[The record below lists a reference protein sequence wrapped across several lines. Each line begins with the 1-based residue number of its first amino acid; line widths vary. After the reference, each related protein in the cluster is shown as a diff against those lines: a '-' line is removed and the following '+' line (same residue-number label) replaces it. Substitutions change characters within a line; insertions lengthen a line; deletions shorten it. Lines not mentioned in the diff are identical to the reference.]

1 MVIAITGG
9 TGFIGRKLQAH
20 FTSPEHTLRI
30 IGRKAPDRDALEGAD
45 AVIHLSGEPVAQ
57 RWNAAVM
64 KRIRDSRVQGTSD
77 LIAALKTLRIR
88 PKVLISASAVGFYG
102 DRADEKLTEES
113 RPGQGFLAEVCT
125 QWERASHEAE
135 DLGIRVVNPRIGVVL
150 GRNGGA
156 LAKMLPAFRLG
167 IGGRLGDGN
176 QWMPWIH
183 IDDLARLFQ
192 FAMASPNM
200 RGALNVASPNP
211 VTNAEFTAQLVRV
224 LSRPALV
231 PVPAFALRL
240 LFGEMASMLL
250 TGQRVLPAAAINAGF
265 KFNHPE
271 LTPALKSLLS

>member
-30 IGRKAPDRDALEGAD
+30 IGRKTPDRDALEGAD
-45 AVIHLSGEPVAQ
+45 AVIHLAGEPVAQ
-57 RWNAAVM
+57 RWNAAVK
-64 KRIRDSRVQGTSD
+64 KRILDSRVQGTSD
-77 LIAALKTLRIR
+77 LITVIKTLRNR
-88 PKVLISASAVGFYG
+88 PKTLISASAVGFYG
-102 DRADEKLTEES
+102 DRADEKLMEDS
-113 RPGQGFLAEVCT
+113 RPGQGFLADVCA
-125 QWERASHEAE
+125 QWEQASREAE
-135 DLGIRVVNPRIGVVL
+135 ALGIRVVNPRIGVVL

-156 LAKMLPAFRLG
+156 LAKMMPAFRLG

-192 FAMASPNM
+192 FAIDSPNI

-211 VTNAEFTAQLVRV
+211 VTNAEFTAQLGSV
-224 LSRPALV
+224 LSRPAVV

-250 TGQRVLPAAAINAGF
+250 TGQRALPAAAIKAGF
-265 KFNHPE
+265 TFLNPE